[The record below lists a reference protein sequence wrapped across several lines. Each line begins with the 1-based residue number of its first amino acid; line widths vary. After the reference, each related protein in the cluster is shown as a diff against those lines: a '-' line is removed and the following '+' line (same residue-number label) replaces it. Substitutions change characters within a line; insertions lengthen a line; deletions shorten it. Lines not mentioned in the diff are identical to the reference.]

1 MGLAARLRLA
11 TRDCHVAA
19 TYGGALLGRSLRGA
33 GDNSRPRVTF
43 FDTCAGSGATTSTGG
58 LDAGRGSAQAG
69 PYDAELHAC
78 VRAAK
83 RGIGK
88 RGTDGMAAPTLASP
102 ELATCPVA
110 DEILVERI
118 RAGDQG
124 AFSEIYER
132 YFARIYH
139 FVARR
144 LRNRADTEETV
155 QEVFVNVFASID
167 SFRGEAP
174 FGAWVF
180 GLTRRTVAGRFK
192 KRMPNLVPLGDD
204 EVESG
209 FHGIAREP
217 DPLEAYEYSERLARL
232 EGAVSA
238 DLSEEQRQLFE
249 LHHIE
254 HRSIQEI
261 AHLLSKSED
270 AVKSHLYRAR
280 KVLLAS

>member
-1 MGLAARLRLA
+1 M
-11 TRDCHVAA
+11 
-19 TYGGALLGRSLRGA
+19 
-33 GDNSRPRVTF
+33 
-43 FDTCAGSGATTSTGG
+43 
-58 LDAGRGSAQAG
+58 
-69 PYDAELHAC
+69 
-78 VRAAK
+78 
-83 RGIGK
+83 
-88 RGTDGMAAPTLASP
+88 DGMAAPTLASP
-102 ELATCPVA
+102 ELAACPVA
-110 DEILVERI
+110 DEILVERV
-118 RAGDQG
+118 RSGEQD
-124 AFSEIYER
+124 AFGELYER
-132 YFARIYH
+132 YFARIFH

-204 EVESG
+204 DVETGS
-209 FHGIAREP
+209 HGVAREP
-217 DPLEAYEYSERLARL
+217 DPLEAYEYAERLARL
-232 EGAVSA
+232 ECAVSTG
-238 DLSEEQRQLFE
+238 LSDEQRQLFQ

-261 AHLLSKSED
+261 ALLLSKSED

-280 KVLLAS
+280 KLLLAS

>member
-1 MGLAARLRLA
+1 
-11 TRDCHVAA
+11 
-19 TYGGALLGRSLRGA
+19 
-33 GDNSRPRVTF
+33 
-43 FDTCAGSGATTSTGG
+43 
-58 LDAGRGSAQAG
+58 
-69 PYDAELHAC
+69 
-78 VRAAK
+78 
-83 RGIGK
+83 
-88 RGTDGMAAPTLASP
+88 MAAPTLASP
-102 ELATCPVA
+102 EYAACPVA

-118 RAGDQG
+118 RSGERD
-124 AFSEIYER
+124 AFGELYER
-132 YFARIYH
+132 YFTRIFH

-204 EVESG
+204 EAEG
-209 FHGIAREP
+209 GAHGVAREP
-217 DPLEAYEYSERLARL
+217 DPLESYEYTERLARL
-232 EGAVSA
+232 EEAVA
-238 DLSEEQRQLFE
+238 TDLSEEQRQLFQ

>member
-1 MGLAARLRLA
+1 
-11 TRDCHVAA
+11 
-19 TYGGALLGRSLRGA
+19 
-33 GDNSRPRVTF
+33 
-43 FDTCAGSGATTSTGG
+43 
-58 LDAGRGSAQAG
+58 
-69 PYDAELHAC
+69 
-78 VRAAK
+78 
-83 RGIGK
+83 
-88 RGTDGMAAPTLASP
+88 MAAPTLASP
-102 ELATCPVA
+102 DLGATCPVA
-110 DEILVERI
+110 DEILVERV
-118 RAGDQG
+118 RAGEQD
-124 AFSEIYER
+124 AFTELYER

-238 DLSEEQRQLFE
+238 DLSDEQRQLFE

>member
-1 MGLAARLRLA
+1 
-11 TRDCHVAA
+11 
-19 TYGGALLGRSLRGA
+19 
-33 GDNSRPRVTF
+33 
-43 FDTCAGSGATTSTGG
+43 
-58 LDAGRGSAQAG
+58 
-69 PYDAELHAC
+69 
-78 VRAAK
+78 
-83 RGIGK
+83 
-88 RGTDGMAAPTLASP
+88 MAAPTLASAD
-102 ELATCPVA
+102 LGVTCPVA

-118 RAGDQG
+118 RSGDQD
-124 AFSEIYER
+124 AFGELYER

-192 KRMPNLVPLGDD
+192 KRMPSLVPLGDD

-209 FHGIAREP
+209 FHGVAREP

-232 EGAVSA
+232 EGAVCA

-249 LHHIE
+249 LHHLE

-261 AHLLSKSED
+261 ALLLSKSED

>member
-1 MGLAARLRLA
+1 
-11 TRDCHVAA
+11 
-19 TYGGALLGRSLRGA
+19 
-33 GDNSRPRVTF
+33 
-43 FDTCAGSGATTSTGG
+43 
-58 LDAGRGSAQAG
+58 
-69 PYDAELHAC
+69 
-78 VRAAK
+78 
-83 RGIGK
+83 
-88 RGTDGMAAPTLASP
+88 MAAPTLASP
-102 ELATCPVA
+102 EIAACPVP

-118 RAGDQG
+118 RSGDRD
-124 AFSEIYER
+124 AFGEVYER
-132 YFARIYH
+132 YFARIFH

-155 QEVFVNVFASID
+155 QEVFINVFASID

-204 EVESG
+204 EVENGS
-209 FHGIAREP
+209 HGIAREP
-217 DPLEAYEYSERLARL
+217 DPLEAYEYTERLGRL

-238 DLSEEQRQLFE
+238 DLSDEQRELFQ

-280 KVLLAS
+280 KILLAS

>member
-1 MGLAARLRLA
+1 
-11 TRDCHVAA
+11 
-19 TYGGALLGRSLRGA
+19 
-33 GDNSRPRVTF
+33 
-43 FDTCAGSGATTSTGG
+43 
-58 LDAGRGSAQAG
+58 
-69 PYDAELHAC
+69 
-78 VRAAK
+78 
-83 RGIGK
+83 
-88 RGTDGMAAPTLASP
+88 MAAPTLASP
-102 ELATCPVA
+102 DLGATCPVA

-118 RAGDQG
+118 RSGEQD
-124 AFSEIYER
+124 AFGELYER

-192 KRMPNLVPLGDD
+192 KRMPSLVPLGDD

-209 FHGIAREP
+209 FHGVAREP

-232 EGAVSA
+232 EGAVCD

-261 AHLLSKSED
+261 ALLLSKSED